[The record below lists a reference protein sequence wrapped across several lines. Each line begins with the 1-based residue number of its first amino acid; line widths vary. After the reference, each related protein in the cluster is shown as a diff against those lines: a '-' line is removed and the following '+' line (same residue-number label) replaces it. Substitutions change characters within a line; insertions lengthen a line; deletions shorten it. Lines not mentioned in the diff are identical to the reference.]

1 MKGKYLATDYDAPR
15 KNDDD
20 TESIEVLKERSPE
33 TKSTSADLD
42 AEDHGDSFSI
52 PEVSSEDAEVIVVP
66 KQEDEFTC
74 SECFIVKHHS
84 QKAKKDGQ
92 YGPVCV
98 DCAN

>member
-1 MKGKYLATDYDAPR
+1 LATDYDAPR

-20 TESIEVLKERSPE
+20 TESLEAIKDRIPE
-33 TKSTSADLD
+33 GTTASSDVDDAD
-42 AEDHGDSFSI
+42 HSDSFAI
-52 PEVSSEDAEVIVVP
+52 PEVANEELDVVVVP

-84 QKAKKDGQ
+84 QKARKDGQ

-98 DCAN
+98 DCSN

>member
-1 MKGKYLATDYDAPR
+1 MATDYDAPR

-20 TESIEVLKERSPE
+20 TESLEAIKDRIPE
-33 TKSTSADLD
+33 GTTASSDVDDAD
-42 AEDHGDSFSI
+42 HSDSFAI
-52 PEVSSEDAEVIVVP
+52 PEVANEELDVVVVP

-84 QKAKKDGQ
+84 QKARKDGQ

-98 DCAN
+98 DCSS

>member
-1 MKGKYLATDYDAPR
+1 MATDYDAPR

-20 TESIEVLKERSPE
+20 TESLEAIKDRIPE
-33 TKSTSADLD
+33 GTTASSDVDDAD
-42 AEDHGDSFSI
+42 HSDSFAI
-52 PEVSSEDAEVIVVP
+52 PEVANEELDVVVVP

-84 QKAKKDGQ
+84 QKARKDGQ

-98 DCAN
+98 YCSN

>member
-1 MKGKYLATDYDAPR
+1 MATDYDAPR

-20 TESIEVLKERSPE
+20 TESLEAIKDRIPE
-33 TKSTSADLD
+33 GTTASSDVDDAD
-42 AEDHGDSFSI
+42 HSDSFAI
-52 PEVSSEDAEVIVVP
+52 PEVANEELDVVVVP

-84 QKAKKDGQ
+84 QKARKDGQ

-98 DCAN
+98 DCFH

>member
-1 MKGKYLATDYDAPR
+1 LATDYDAPR

-20 TESIEVLKERSPE
+20 TESLEAIKDRIPE
-33 TKSTSADLD
+33 GTTASSDVDDAD
-42 AEDHGDSFSI
+42 HSDSFAI
-52 PEVSSEDAEVIVVP
+52 PEVANEELDVVVVP

-84 QKAKKDGQ
+84 QKARKDGQ

-98 DCAN
+98 DCSS

>member
-1 MKGKYLATDYDAPR
+1 MATDYDAPR

-20 TESIEVLKERSPE
+20 TESIEVLKERAPE
-33 TKSTSADLD
+33 AASASSDLD
-42 AEDHGDSFSI
+42 VEDHGDSFTI
-52 PEVSSEDAEVIVVP
+52 PEVTSEDTEVIVVP

-84 QKAKKDGQ
+84 QKAKKDGK

-98 DCAN
+98 DCSN

>member
-1 MKGKYLATDYDAPR
+1 LATDYDAPR

-20 TESIEVLKERSPE
+20 TESLEAIKDRIPE
-33 TKSTSADLD
+33 GTTASSDVDDAD
-42 AEDHGDSFSI
+42 HSDSFAI
-52 PEVSSEDAEVIVVP
+52 PEVANEELDVVVVP

-84 QKAKKDGQ
+84 QKARKDRQ

-98 DCAN
+98 DCSH

>member
-1 MKGKYLATDYDAPR
+1 LATDYDAPR

-20 TESIEVLKERSPE
+20 TESLEAIKDRIPE
-33 TKSTSADLD
+33 GTTASSDVDDAD
-42 AEDHGDSFSI
+42 HSDSFAI
-52 PEVSSEDAEVIVVP
+52 PEVANEELDVVVVP

-84 QKAKKDGQ
+84 QKARKEGQ

-98 DCAN
+98 DCSN

>member
-1 MKGKYLATDYDAPR
+1 MATDYDAPR

-20 TESIEVLKERSPE
+20 TESLEAIKDRIPE
-33 TKSTSADLD
+33 GTSASSDVDD
-42 AEDHGDSFSI
+42 ADHSDSFAI
-52 PEVSSEDAEVIVVP
+52 PEVANEELDVVVVP

-84 QKAKKDGQ
+84 QKARKDGQ

-98 DCAN
+98 DCSH

>member
-1 MKGKYLATDYDAPR
+1 MATDYDAPR

-20 TESIEVLKERSPE
+20 TESIEVLKERAPE
-33 TKSTSADLD
+33 AASASSDLD
-42 AEDHGDSFSI
+42 VEDHGDSFII
-52 PEVSSEDAEVIVVP
+52 PEVTSEDTEVIVVP

-84 QKAKKDGQ
+84 QKAKKDGK

>member
-1 MKGKYLATDYDAPR
+1 LATDYDAPR

-20 TESIEVLKERSPE
+20 TESLEAIKDRIPE
-33 TKSTSADLD
+33 GTTASSDVDDAD
-42 AEDHGDSFSI
+42 HSDSFAI
-52 PEVSSEDAEVIVVP
+52 PEVANEELDVVVVP

-84 QKAKKDGQ
+84 QKARKDGQ

-98 DCAN
+98 DCSH

>member
-1 MKGKYLATDYDAPR
+1 MATDYDAPR

-20 TESIEVLKERSPE
+20 TESLEAIKDRIPE
-33 TKSTSADLD
+33 GTTASSDVDDAD
-42 AEDHGDSFSI
+42 HSDSFAI
-52 PEVSSEDAEVIVVP
+52 PEVANEELDVVVVP

-84 QKAKKDGQ
+84 QKARKEGQ

-98 DCAN
+98 DCSN

>member
-1 MKGKYLATDYDAPR
+1 MATDYDAPR

-20 TESIEVLKERSPE
+20 TESLEAIKDRIPE
-33 TKSTSADLD
+33 STTASSDVDDAD
-42 AEDHGDSFSI
+42 HSDSFAI
-52 PEVSSEDAEVIVVP
+52 PEVANEELDVVVVP

-84 QKAKKDGQ
+84 QKARKDGQ

-98 DCAN
+98 DCSN

>member
-1 MKGKYLATDYDAPR
+1 LATDYDAPR

-20 TESIEVLKERSPE
+20 TQSLEAIKDRIPE
-33 TKSTSADLD
+33 GTTASSDVDDAD
-42 AEDHGDSFSI
+42 HSDSFAV
-52 PEVSSEDAEVIVVP
+52 PEVANEELDVVVVP

-84 QKAKKDGQ
+84 QKARKDGQ

-98 DCAN
+98 DCSN

>member
-1 MKGKYLATDYDAPR
+1 MATDYDAPR

-20 TESIEVLKERSPE
+20 TESLEAIKDR
-33 TKSTSADLD
+33 TSEGTTASSDVDDAD
-42 AEDHGDSFSI
+42 HSDSFAI
-52 PEVSSEDAEVIVVP
+52 PEVASEELDVVVVP

-84 QKAKKDGQ
+84 QKARKDGQ

-98 DCAN
+98 DCSN

>member
-1 MKGKYLATDYDAPR
+1 MATDYDAPR

-20 TESIEVLKERSPE
+20 TESLEAIKDRIPE
-33 TKSTSADLD
+33 GTTASSDVDDAD
-42 AEDHGDSFSI
+42 HSDSFAI
-52 PEVSSEDAEVIVVP
+52 PEVANEELDVVVVP

-84 QKAKKDGQ
+84 QKARKDGQ

-98 DCAN
+98 DCSN

>member
-1 MKGKYLATDYDAPR
+1 MATDYDAPR

-20 TESIEVLKERSPE
+20 TESLEAIKDRIPE
-33 TKSTSADLD
+33 GTTASSDVDDAD
-42 AEDHGDSFSI
+42 HSDSFAI
-52 PEVSSEDAEVIVVP
+52 PEVANEELDVVVVP

-84 QKAKKDGQ
+84 QKARKDGK

-98 DCAN
+98 DCSN

>member
-1 MKGKYLATDYDAPR
+1 MATDYDAPR

-20 TESIEVLKERSPE
+20 TESLEAIKDRIPE
-33 TKSTSADLD
+33 GTTASSDVDDAD
-42 AEDHGDSFSI
+42 HSDSFAI
-52 PEVSSEDAEVIVVP
+52 PEVANEELDVVVVL

-84 QKAKKDGQ
+84 QKARKDGQ

-98 DCAN
+98 DCSN

>member
-1 MKGKYLATDYDAPR
+1 MATDYDAPR

-20 TESIEVLKERSPE
+20 TESLEAIKDRIPE
-33 TKSTSADLD
+33 GTTASSDVDDAD
-42 AEDHGDSFSI
+42 HSDSFAI
-52 PEVSSEDAEVIVVP
+52 PEVANEELDVVVVP

-84 QKAKKDGQ
+84 QKARKDGQ

-98 DCAN
+98 DCSH

>member
-1 MKGKYLATDYDAPR
+1 MATDYDAPR

-20 TESIEVLKERSPE
+20 TESIEVLKERAPE
-33 TKSTSADLD
+33 AASASSDLD
-42 AEDHGDSFSI
+42 VEDHGDSFTI
-52 PEVSSEDAEVIVVP
+52 PEVTSEDTEVIVVP

-84 QKAKKDGQ
+84 QKAKKDGK

>member
-1 MKGKYLATDYDAPR
+1 MATDYDAPR

-20 TESIEVLKERSPE
+20 TESLEAIKDPIPE
-33 TKSTSADLD
+33 GTTASSDVDDAD
-42 AEDHGDSFSI
+42 HSDSFAI
-52 PEVSSEDAEVIVVP
+52 PEVANEELDVVVVP

-84 QKAKKDGQ
+84 QKARKDGQ

-98 DCAN
+98 DCSN

>member
-1 MKGKYLATDYDAPR
+1 MATDYDAPR

-20 TESIEVLKERSPE
+20 TESIEVLKERAPE
-33 TKSTSADLD
+33 AASASSDLD
-42 AEDHGDSFSI
+42 VEDHGDSFAI
-52 PEVSSEDAEVIVVP
+52 PEVTHEDTEVIVVP

-84 QKAKKDGQ
+84 QKAKKDGK